1 MPPKNALDH
10 VVVGVPD
17 LVSARSRLEALG
29 FQVQADAHHPF
40 GTGNCNVF
48 FANGTYFEP
57 LAVTDRDAEIAAL
70 KTINTFVRRFDA
82 YRFRHGY
89 GPMMAAFTT
98 DSAERMA
105 ASFQEVG
112 LGVAPIVSF
121 TRDQAMPDGSMATIG
136 VHLAVSISERAPDIT
151 LFCCEHLSRD
161 ILWQEERTVHPNG
174 AKGIVRL
181 IAVETNPTDYQ
192 YMFQTVTGDRDLR
205 TTSSGIEMDVPNALI
220 NVVTPTAYTSLT
232 GLTLEARG
240 RGPRLE
246 AAEMLVTDLAHVS
259 ARLEAQEIAFERR
272 GEALIVPPTEAFALT
287 LIVREG

>member
-1 MPPKNALDH
+1 MPPKNPLDH

-70 KTINTFVRRFDA
+70 KTSNTFVRRFDA

-89 GPMMAAFTT
+89 GPVMAAFTT

-105 ASFQEVG
+105 ASFQEAG
-112 LGVAPIVSF
+112 LGAAPIVSF
-121 TRDQAMPDGSMATIG
+121 TRDQAMPDGSMTTIG
-136 VHLAVSISERAPDIT
+136 VHLAVSISERTPDIT

-232 GLTLEARG
+232 GLTLEPRG

-246 AAEMLVTDLAHVS
+246 AAEMLVTDLAHIS
-259 ARLEAQEIAFERR
+259 ARLEAQQIAFERR